1 MGDPKKLRK
10 KYSTPNHPWNL
21 KNIEVGRV
29 LTKEYGLGKK
39 KEILIANSFMKKYK
53 DIAKNLIANTTKQ
66 GEKEK
71 IQVFNKLQRLGL
83 LSAGAELDQV
93 LGLSVNDVLNR
104 RLQSVVFRKGLARSM
119 KQARQFI
126 THRHI
131 TVGSKEI
138 TSPSYIVSLEEEA
151 HITFKGKSA
160 LADEEH
166 PERVNEAAEIK
177 KEAEAIK
184 PIKDEKSDSTE
195 EEVAEVVPKENKSAE
210 AVKESKEEKSSLN
223 ETVEKTVIDEKE
235 TKEEILD
242 PSAEKEAES
251 KKEEKISE
259 KSKEV
264 IGTTEE
270 KKE

>member
-10 KYSTPNHPWNL
+10 KYSTPNHPWNQ

-29 LTKEYGLGKK
+29 LKKEYGLTKR

-53 DIAKNLIANTTKQ
+53 DIAKKLIANTTKQ

-71 IQVFNKLQRLGL
+71 VQILDKLQGLGL
-83 LSAGAELDQV
+83 LAAGSQLDTV

-104 RLQSVVFRKGLARSM
+104 RLQSVVYRKGLARSM

-131 TVGSKEI
+131 TVGEKEI
-138 TSPSYIVSLEEEA
+138 TAPSYIVSLEEEA

-160 LADEEH
+160 LASEDH

-184 PIKDEKSDSTE
+184 SAKNEISEESTETTVEENKDKPAKEEAKVEENKDEPVK
-195 EEVAEVVPKENKSAE
+195 EEVAE
-210 AVKESKEEKSSLN
+210 
-223 ETVEKTVIDEKE
+223 
-235 TKEEILD
+235 TK
-242 PSAEKEAES
+242 
-251 KKEEKISE
+251 
-259 KSKEV
+259 
-264 IGTTEE
+264 E